1 MAAFDSPKNGPG
13 GPGRAETGSAGRRRT
28 GAPGRI
34 RWAPYAFLV
43 PQMVLVGL
51 FALYPFVY
59 NFVLSLEEFGLAGS
73 EFVGFANY
81 RRVFSDPV
89 FWTAFRNTFYYTA
102 LTVPVTTGLALLA
115 AVALNQ
121 KIRGRVLFRT
131 IFLFPNLVSWV
142 VIGLVWQW
150 MYSVNY
156 GILNQILRALGLPGL
171 RWLQDPSLTIP
182 SIAVAS
188 IWHDLGYYMVVFL
201 AGLQSISPV
210 YYEAAQIDGA
220 GGWSQFWDIT
230 VPLLRPILFMVLV
243 LCMVNSFRVFDQI
256 YVMTGGG
263 PGRASL
269 MLVNYIISIAIEEM
283 RMGYASTVSV
293 ILFLVTFTLTVVQ
306 RRLFRERRLEG

>member
-1 MAAFDSPKNGPG
+1 MAAFDSPKSGPG
-13 GPGRAETGSAGRRRT
+13 GPGRAEPGSAERRRA
-28 GAPGRI
+28 GASGRI
-34 RWAPYAFLV
+34 RWAPYAFLG
-43 PQMVLVGL
+43 PLMVLVGL

-89 FWTAFRNTFYYTA
+89 FWTAFRNTVYYTA

-156 GILNQILRALGLPGL
+156 GILNQILRILGFSGL
-171 RWLQDPSLTIP
+171 RWLQDPGLTIP
-182 SIAVAS
+182 CIAVAS

-220 GGWSQFWDIT
+220 GGWSQFRYIT

-306 RRLFRERRLEG
+306 RQLFRERRLEG

>member
-1 MAAFDSPKNGPG
+1 M
-13 GPGRAETGSAGRRRT
+13 PGRVADRSAWSRR
-28 GAPGRI
+28 PGRT

-43 PQMVLVGL
+43 PQLVLVGL

-73 EFVGFANY
+73 EFVGLANY
-81 RRVFSDPV
+81 RQVFCDPV
-89 FWTAFRNTFYYTA
+89 FWTAFRNTLYYTV

-156 GILNQILRALGLPGL
+156 GIFNQILRALGFSGL
-171 RWLQDPSLTIP
+171 RWLQDPALTIP

-188 IWHDLGYYMVVFL
+188 IWHDLVYYMVVFL
-201 AGLQSISPV
+201 AGLQSIPPS

-220 GGWSQFWDIT
+220 GGWSQFRDIT

-306 RRLFRERRLEG
+306 RRLFRDKRVEG

>member
-1 MAAFDSPKNGPG
+1 MASPPSPKSGP
-13 GPGRAETGSAGRRRT
+13 AGSAGAAARPPRT
-28 GAPGRI
+28 RHPARA
-34 RWAPYAFLV
+34 RWIPHAFLL
-43 PQMVLVGL
+43 PQLVLVGL
-51 FALYPFVY
+51 FAIYPFVY

-73 EFVGFANY
+73 TFVGLANY
-81 RRVFSDPV
+81 REVFSDPV
-89 FWTAFRNTFYYTA
+89 FWIAFKNTLTYSG
-102 LTVPVTTGLALLA
+102 LTVPLTTGLALLA

-121 KIRGRVLFRT
+121 KIRGRILFRT

-156 GILNQILRALGLPGL
+156 GVLNQMLRALGFSGL
-171 RWLQDPSLTIP
+171 RWLQDPALTIP
-182 SIAVAS
+182 CIAAAS

-201 AGLQSISPV
+201 AGLQSISPT

-220 GGWSQFWDIT
+220 GSWSQFRYIT

-243 LCMVNSFRVFDQI
+243 LCMVNAFRVFDQI

-306 RRLFRERRLEG
+306 RLLFRDRRVEG